1 MPPEAL
7 GKEKFTNDKHEIWSL
22 GIIAHEIFAGSHP
35 FQFDG
40 FELPNILNGTYKI
53 NYLKIK
59 EKSVIDQI
67 IKGILILINI
77 FNTLKIF

>member
-1 MPPEAL
+1 M
-7 GKEKFTNDKHEIWSL
+7 NDKHDIWSL
-22 GIIAHEIFAGSHP
+22 GIIAHELFAGSHP

-40 FELPNILNGTYKI
+40 LGNKSIKI

-67 IKGILILINI
+67 IKGMLILLYL
-77 FNTLKIF
+77 FNTLKIIKLL